1 MRDCDY
7 KNRMK
12 FVGNYGNNECYIE
25 LKSVTNLDEGTWKCT
40 LESYVFGSAHGTEKT
55 ASLKLKLLNDKNR
68 IMSNNT
74 ENTPSKIKDD
84 SNNNE
89 LLNDKNQIMS
99 NNTENTPN
107 KIKEDSNNNAGKPV
121 TSMLMLLPPILFKIF
136 EL

>member
-25 LKSVTNLDEGTWKCT
+25 LKSVTNLDEGAWKCT

-74 ENTPSKIKDD
+74 ENTP
-84 SNNNE
+84 
-89 LLNDKNQIMS
+89 
-99 NNTENTPN
+99 N